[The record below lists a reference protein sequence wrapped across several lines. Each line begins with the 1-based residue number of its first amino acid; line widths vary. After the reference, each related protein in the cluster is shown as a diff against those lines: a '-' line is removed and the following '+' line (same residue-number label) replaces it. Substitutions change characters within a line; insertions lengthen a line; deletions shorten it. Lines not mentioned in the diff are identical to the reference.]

1 MQITATIALCLS
13 LFIFQLADST
23 QGMFSWLSRAPKT
36 TAEASGSAKELASTT
51 SGATSS
57 AHALEYWTP
66 PIHPKLSK
74 SLDEYQTKILNLPDK
89 SLPPLKP
96 QTPISGNKDE
106 LFDAYR
112 ERRFNPDALSPD
124 DPRKIFLQH
133 ILSDQYV
140 GDYQVNL
147 IQMRFK
153 SLFQKA
159 TVNNDE
165 VEQWFEVLFHALK
178 VMWKDNNVNTQA
190 MAVSALYGAASLR
203 LKALN
208 NEPLIAHI
216 DGMSAAIN
224 RIAVSGGNS
233 DFVHSRWAKE
243 ILTPKKGFSNDLG
256 TRETFLKIFANDRL
270 LVDAMSENVGISEQ
284 AIRTLGNQFDSASA
298 YRRVITLAVYHH
310 QGTADADLAKLFLFI
325 SISKNKA
332 PHETRL
338 IKYITDAQLLH
349 HARADMSQRTTI
361 PIKCL
366 P

>member
-112 ERRFNPDALSPD
+112 ERRFNPDVLSPD

-203 LKALN
+203 MKVLN

-338 IKYITDAQLLH
+338 IKYITDAQ
-349 HARADMSQRTTI
+349 RR
-361 PIKCL
+361 PR
-366 P
+366 